1 MKMIKAIIRP
11 ERLDF
16 VKKKLEEQ
24 GIHGMTVMAVEGR
37 GGQKGITLQYR
48 GGAIQVDL
56 LPKLQVEIVV
66 RDSKVETV
74 IQAIAEGAKTGKI
87 GDGRI
92 FIIPIERSIKVR
104 TGDEEKDS

>member
-1 MKMIKAIIRP
+1 MIIAIIRP

-24 GIHGMTVMAVEGR
+24 GIHGMTVMVVEGR
-37 GGQKGITLQYR
+37 GEQNGITLQYR

-66 RDSKVETV
+66 RDSYTESV
-74 IQAIAEGAKTGKI
+74 IRAICEGGKTGKI

-104 TGDEEKDS
+104 TGEEEKDS